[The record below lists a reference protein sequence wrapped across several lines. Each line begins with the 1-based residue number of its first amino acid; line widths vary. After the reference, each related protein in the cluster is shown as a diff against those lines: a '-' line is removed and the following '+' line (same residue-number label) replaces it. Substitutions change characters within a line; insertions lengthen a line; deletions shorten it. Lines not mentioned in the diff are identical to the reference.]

1 MTSPKDMQNEKR
13 EKIDFEQDLKGASKL
28 SGRNKVVTN
37 NETEEDVILNIS
49 LRPSKLNDFIGQSA
63 VVENLKIS
71 LQAAKKRGEP
81 MEHTLLSGPPGL
93 GKTSLA
99 NIIAHEM
106 GTRIT
111 TTSGPAI
118 ARPGDLVG
126 ILTNLEAGDILFID
140 EIHRLSRTVEEY
152 VYPAMENFE
161 IDVIMDKGPYA
172 KTYKFNLKPFTLIGA
187 TTRAGLLTAP
197 MRSRFGIFY
206 HLEFYEVE
214 DLVTII
220 NRSAQILGI
229 PIEAAAAEEI
239 ARRARG
245 TPRVANRLLRR
256 VRDWVQ
262 VKKDGKI
269 TKDASEEALKSHG
282 IDSMGLDNVDRKV
295 ISVIHES
302 FGGGPVGIESIAATM
317 NEEPDTIVDI
327 VEPFLLKIGFLKR
340 TPRGRELTKQAYAH
354 MGFKDK
360 SGSGKELF

>member
-1 MTSPKDMQNEKR
+1 MAKKAR
-13 EKIDFEQDLKGASKL
+13 EKIDIKQDLKPA
-28 SGRNKVVTN
+28 TN
-37 NETEEDVILNIS
+37 LPARDKAVAAQETEEDVILNIS
-49 LRPSKLNDFIGQSA
+49 LRPAKLKDFIGQKG
-63 VVENLKIS
+63 VVDNLKIS
-71 LQAAKKRGEP
+71 LEAAKRRSEP

-99 NIIAHEM
+99 HIIAHEM

-118 ARPGDLVG
+118 SRPGDLVG
-126 ILTNLEAGDILFID
+126 ILTNLEEGDILFID

-152 VYPAMENFE
+152 LYPAMENFE

-206 HLEFYEVE
+206 HLEFYEID
-214 DLVTII
+214 DLVKII
-220 NRSAQILGI
+220 NRSAKILDI
-229 PIEAAAAEEI
+229 PVEKAAAEEI
-239 ARRARG
+239 AGRSRG
-245 TPRVANRLLRR
+245 SPRVANRLLRR

-262 VKKDGKI
+262 VKRDGKI
-269 TKDASEEALKSHG
+269 TLDATVEALKSHG
-282 IDSMGLDNVDRKV
+282 IDTKGLDNVDRKV
-295 ISVIHES
+295 LVVIHES
-302 FGGGPVGIESIAATM
+302 FDGGPVGIESIAATM

-340 TPRGRELTKQAYAH
+340 TPRGRELTKLAREH
-354 MGFKDK
+354 MGF
-360 SGSGKELF
+360 SRPAKEIQEKII